1 MVQIFLGLPN
11 NLLSIDARCLHSN
24 YTLWDACNMVDF
36 YRATLC

>member
-1 MVQIFLGLPN
+1 LSIIVQIFLALPN
-11 NLLSIDARCLHSN
+11 NLLSTDARSN